1 MPAEMIYEIIGYA
14 ASVLIAISLMMRSIL
29 KLRVINLIGSVVF
42 TIYGLVIRAYPVAA
56 VNFFIVLINLY
67 FLYQIFS
74 TREYFRLFEV
84 PPDSEYL
91 REFLQFYGKDIQRFQ
106 PGQAD
111 LPGAD
116 ALIFFILR
124 DMVPAGLVIGEMR
137 KPGSLDIRLDYAIP
151 GYRDLKTARFVFR
164 DNAQAL
170 KARGIDRV
178 YSEPGTADHNRYL
191 ERMGFELETIE
202 GGKRYCLT
210 L

>member
-1 MPAEMIYEIIGYA
+1 MPVEMIYEIIGYV

-42 TIYGLVIRAYPVAA
+42 TIYGLVIHAYPVAA

-67 FLYQIFS
+67 YLYQIFS
-74 TREYFRLFEV
+74 TREYFRLV
-84 PPDSEYL
+84 VVRPDSEYL
-91 REFLQFYGKDIQRFQ
+91 REFLQFYGDDIRRFQ

-111 LPGAD
+111 RPGAD
-116 ALIFFILR
+116 QLIFFILR
-124 DMVPAGLVIGEMR
+124 DMVPAGLVTGEMR
-137 KPGSLDIRLDYAIP
+137 EPGSLDIRLDYAIP

-191 ERMGFELETIE
+191 ERMGFELEAI
-202 GGKRYCLT
+202 GSGKRYCLT